1 MLQLMKVELKQAS
14 TKQYTHAL
22 PEYVVNENSILIN
35 LNSHNQQMYMETIR
49 TSVLNLLSEQVT
61 NPHLVSHINEKMR
74 YNRIKRND

>member
-1 MLQLMKVELKQAS
+1 MYRTPRETIFLMTSRYL
-14 TKQYTHAL
+14 L
-22 PEYVVNENSILIN
+22 LIN
-35 LNSHNQQMYMETIR
+35 LNSHNQQMCMETIR

>member
-1 MLQLMKVELKQAS
+1 MKVELKQTT

-22 PEYVVNENSILIN
+22 PEYVVNENCILIN
-35 LNSHNQQMYMETIR
+35 LYTHNQQMYMETIR
-49 TSVLNLLSEQVT
+49 TSVLKLLSEQVT

>member
-22 PEYVVNENSILIN
+22 PEYVINENSILIN

-74 YNRIKRND
+74 YNRIKRID

>member
-35 LNSHNQQMYMETIR
+35 LNTHNQQMYMETIR

-61 NPHLVSHINEKMR
+61 NPHLVSHINDKMR

>member
-35 LNSHNQQMYMETIR
+35 LNSHNQQMCMETIR

-61 NPHLVSHINEKMR
+61 NPHLVSHINEQMR

>member
-1 MLQLMKVELKQAS
+1 VD
-14 TKQYTHAL
+14 HNNR
-22 PEYVVNENSILIN
+22 VIVIENSILIN

>member
-1 MLQLMKVELKQAS
+1 MLQLMKVELKQAG

-35 LNSHNQQMYMETIR
+35 LNTHNQQMYMETIR

-61 NPHLVSHINEKMR
+61 NPHLVSHINDKMR

>member
-1 MLQLMKVELKQAS
+1 MLQLMKVELKEAS

-35 LNSHNQQMYMETIR
+35 LNSHNQQMCMETIR